1 MLPLLIAACAKKA
14 PVPTPRPEAYPRVN
28 LYPPTFHSV
37 EITAEPD
44 LTREI
49 LVNDSARVVNK
60 QPGWYDIV
68 YPAYGLTVNCT
79 LTPYTAEALAN
90 RMERIDRNLGDAK
103 AEAIS
108 VTEGIVL
115 VAPGALRT
123 PVQFIATDS
132 VNMILSGVAV
142 SNFTPATS
150 VDSVAPII
158 YAIADEMVTL
168 ITRRAYGSGRDS
180 R

>member
-1 MLPLLIAACAKKA
+1 MPLLLAACSEKA
-14 PVPTPRPEAYPRVN
+14 PVPTPRAEAYPRIN
-28 LYPPTFHSV
+28 LYPPTFRSV
-37 EITAEPD
+37 EITAGTD
-44 LTREI
+44 LRREI
-49 LVNDSARVVNK
+49 LVNDSAVVVNK

-68 YPAYGLTVNCT
+68 YPAYGITVNCT
-79 LTPYTAEALAN
+79 LTPYTAEALLN
-90 RMERIDRNLGDAK
+90 RMERIDRNLGNSK

-108 VTEGIVL
+108 MPEGIVL

-132 VNMILSGVAV
+132 VTTILSGVAV

-158 YAIADEMVTL
+158 YAIADDMRAL
-168 ITRRAYGSGRDS
+168 ISRRAYGFGRDS